1 MSLSEPGSPSPA
13 VLPPGLISFIR
24 LLVLSEPDFAN
35 AHSKEKLPKGNL
47 KKTDVKD
54 NHPVL
59 KILDEVINQRE
70 GMYVGG
76 NVEVCP
82 YFSEVQRVPVN
93 PGALTCLRQ
102 DDESLL
108 SSTKS
113 LTKPKRHAVIVR
125 LGEKR
130 ILKNVRQTVR
140 MLLAEFGI
148 SGVAYQN
155 EKGHMKRDKR
165 SGDDGKEIGNGRKRA
180 VNEILGGCGHK
191 KARK

>member
-76 NVEVCP
+76 NVEVCSSLKYNECQSTLVHLHVFARMMNP
-82 YFSEVQRVPVN
+82 YFQAPNHSPN
-93 PGALTCLRQ
+93 
-102 DDESLL
+102 L
-108 SSTKS
+108 SD
-113 LTKPKRHAVIVR
+113 
-125 LGEKR
+125 
-130 ILKNVRQTVR
+130 
-140 MLLAEFGI
+140 ML
-148 SGVAYQN
+148 
-155 EKGHMKRDKR
+155 
-165 SGDDGKEIGNGRKRA
+165 
-180 VNEILGGCGHK
+180 
-191 KARK
+191 